1 MPNER
6 TADHDAA
13 RAADRPAD
21 RPLAPA
27 AGPTIREL
35 TRAECEAV
43 LRRHVVGRVAFAFE
57 RRVEIR
63 PIHFVYEDG
72 WLYGRTT
79 PGDKLDMWRHSRW
92 VAFEVDEV
100 RGLFDWT
107 SVLVHGGL
115 YVVAPDAKG
124 AEAGAW
130 ERAVAALRRLVPE
143 AGTPHDPVPERT
155 IVFRIHADD
164 VTGRTATPAPVA

>member
-1 MPNER
+1 MPSER
-6 TADHDAA
+6 TADHDAT
-13 RAADRPAD
+13 RAAD

-35 TRAECEAV
+35 TRAEAEAL
-43 LRRHVVGRVAFAFE
+43 LRRHVVGRLAFAFD

-79 PGDKLDMWRHSRW
+79 PSDKIDMWRHSRW

-107 SVLVHGGL
+107 SVVVHGGL
-115 YVVAPDAKG
+115 YLVTPEGTADAG
-124 AEAGAW
+124 TW
-130 ERAVAALRRLVPE
+130 ERAVQVLRRLVPE
-143 AGTPHDPVPERT
+143 AGTAHDPVPERT
-155 IVFRIHADD
+155 IVFRIHADE
-164 VTGRTATPAPVA
+164 VTGRSATPAPVA